1 MSIGERIRQA
11 RLEKG
16 ISQRELCGE
25 EITRNMLSL
34 IENGAASPS
43 LTTLQYLAGRLDKKV
58 SWFLDEDTVSS
69 PNQAC
74 ITAAYSAWRAGDPA
88 GAGSILEAYASP
100 DPVFDRERELLSAL
114 VTLELAKKAM
124 EQGRIPYAVQLLE
137 SVVPEEGGYGDRLLN
152 RRKLLLL
159 GKARPEKAGEI
170 CEALESPDEELLLRA
185 RAALNAGDPGKAA
198 ALLDAADR
206 REEEWNLLR
215 GEIWFMEKDYVH
227 AAACYHKAEYRYP
240 EKVISRLEHCYR
252 ELEDYKMAYRYACRQ
267 KREN

>member
-1 MSIGERIRQA
+1 MSIGERLRQA

-34 IENGAASPS
+34 IENGAACPS
-43 LTTLQYLAGRLDKKV
+43 LATLTYLAERLDKKV

-74 ITAAYSAWRAGDPA
+74 ITAAYSAWQAGDPA
-88 GAGSILEAYASP
+88 GARSILEAYTSP
-100 DPVFDRERELLSAL
+100 DPVFDRERELLSGL
-114 VTLELAKKAM
+114 VTLELAEKAI
-124 EQGRIPYAVQLLE
+124 EQGRIPYGVQLLE
-137 SVVPEEGGYGDRLLN
+137 SVCPEEGSYGDRLLN

-170 CEALESPDEELLLRA
+170 CGALESLDNELLLRA
-185 RAALNAGDPGKAA
+185 RAALNAGDLRKAV
-198 ALLDAADR
+198 ALLDGADR

-215 GEIWFMEKDYVH
+215 GEVHFGEGDYVQ

-240 EKVISRLEHCYR
+240 EKVTSRLEHCYR
-252 ELEDYKMAYRYACRQ
+252 ELEDYKMAYRYACKQ

>member
-100 DPVFDRERELLSAL
+100 DPVFDRDGLNIWVDVP
-114 VTLELAKKAM
+114 VTYL
-124 EQGRIPYAVQLLE
+124 QAVLGAE
-137 SVVPEEGGYGDRLLN
+137 IVVPTIDGKVKYKIEPGTQPGTVFRLKGRGAPKINSKIRGDQYVKVTVEVPKQLT
-152 RRKLLLL
+152 KEQ
-159 GKARPEKAGEI
+159 EK
-170 CEALESPDEELLLRA
+170 LLRA
-185 RAALNAGDPGKAA
+185 FEDSM
-198 ALLDAADR
+198 
-206 REEEWNLLR
+206 EEKNY
-215 GEIWFMEKDYVH
+215 EKR
-227 AAACYHKAEYRYP
+227 K
-240 EKVISRLEHCYR
+240 SFFQRLS
-252 ELEDYKMAYRYACRQ
+252 ELFE
-267 KREN
+267 